1 MECVTTMTSKIDKK
15 QLMKLI
21 SFMTM
26 ADGGIYRR
34 NRSGKL
40 ETPYFMMNMLTK
52 NKDYI
57 EFVQETL
64 NHVTTTSL
72 TDVENPCKNPQMC
85 LRTKHHPYFEA
96 IWERI
101 YIEGYKGLDIHAF
114 KLLDWESLAIL
125 YMCDGSLSTYQ
136 RDSKEYYHITVNM
149 KRLSYGDQLFMKK
162 AFKDTFDIEFNI
174 NQGKTNGKTYYYL
187 RLRTKD
193 VKTFMNGIRPHVL
206 PSFHYKL
213 LTYDVEQVAPET
225 IILDDDIV
233 CSA

>member
-1 MECVTTMTSKIDKK
+1 MTSKIDKK

-40 ETPYFMMNMLTK
+40 ETPYFMMNMLTT
-52 NKDYI
+52 NKDYL
-57 EFVQETL
+57 EFVEETL
-64 NHVTTTSL
+64 NHVTSTSL
-72 TDVENPCKNPQMC
+72 TDVTNPCKNPQMC
-85 LRTKHHPYFEA
+85 LRSKHHPYFEA

-114 KLLDWESLAIL
+114 KLLDWEALSIL
-125 YMCDGSLSTYQ
+125 YMCDGSLSKDTRNKNIHYN
-136 RDSKEYYHITVNM
+136 ITLNM

-162 AFKDTFDIEFNI
+162 AFKDTFNIEWNVG
-174 NQGKTNGKTYYYL
+174 QGKTNGKTYYYL

-193 VKTFMNGIRPHVL
+193 VKTFMEGIRPFVK
-206 PSFHYKL
+206 PSFQYKL
-213 LTYDVEQVAPET
+213 INYDVEQVAPV
-225 IILDDDIV
+225 ILDDDIV

>member
-1 MECVTTMTSKIDKK
+1 
-15 QLMKLI
+15 
-21 SFMTM
+21 
-26 ADGGIYRR
+26 
-34 NRSGKL
+34 
-40 ETPYFMMNMLTK
+40 
-52 NKDYI
+52 
-57 EFVQETL
+57 
-64 NHVTTTSL
+64 
-72 TDVENPCKNPQMC
+72 
-85 LRTKHHPYFEA
+85 
-96 IWERI
+96 
-101 YIEGYKGLDIHAF
+101 
-114 KLLDWESLAIL
+114 
-125 YMCDGSLSTYQ
+125 
-136 RDSKEYYHITVNM
+136 M

-225 IILDDDIV
+225 TILDDDIV